1 VTKPRTTVGERNVA
15 FNLHVGQLEVWN
27 DPRRFKIVVAG
38 RRWGKTTLAVYYL
51 VKAALQNPDPKEWV
65 FYVAPTFQQ
74 AKDVIWQTLLEIA
87 HPVIKNLRS
96 NEGIVELVNGC
107 RIGIKGSDR
116 PENMRGVGLF
126 FVVIDEY
133 ADMRPY
139 VWEEILSPALAK
151 SQGEAV
157 FIGTPKGRNHFWDM
171 INEQKDD
178 PDWGYHFFKTTD
190 NPFIPPQEVVNAQR
204 RMSSQAF
211 RQEFEASFEAGSGSL
226 FKEEWL
232 KQETEPSWEGEFYM
246 AVDLAGFAE
255 VAVASN
261 ARQKKLDRTA
271 LAVVKTGTEGWWV
284 KDIIAGRWDIRETS
298 LRILRTAKTNGVRV
312 IGIEKGSLRNAIMPY
327 LSEQMK
333 RLNYFPRIVDTT
345 HGNKQKTE
353 RIVWALQ
360 GRMEH
365 GRITFGE
372 GSFFEEFKDEYRNFP
387 SAQVHDDMIDALS
400 YVDQISEVVFMDD
413 FDSPDYQS
421 FDETTGY

>member
-1 VTKPRTTVGERNVA
+1 
-15 FNLHVGQLEVWN
+15 
-27 DPRRFKIVVAG
+27 
-38 RRWGKTTLAVYYL
+38 
-51 VKAALQNPDPKEWV
+51 
-65 FYVAPTFQQ
+65 
-74 AKDVIWQTLLEIA
+74 
-87 HPVIKNLRS
+87 
-96 NEGIVELVNGC
+96 
-107 RIGIKGSDR
+107 
-116 PENMRGVGLF
+116 
-126 FVVIDEY
+126 
-133 ADMRPY
+133 
-139 VWEEILSPALAK
+139 
-151 SQGEAV
+151 
-157 FIGTPKGRNHFWDM
+157 
-171 INEQKDD
+171 
-178 PDWGYHFFKTTD
+178 
-190 NPFIPPQEVVNAQR
+190 
-204 RMSSQAF
+204 MSSQAF

-232 KQETEPSWEGEFYM
+232 KQDPIEPSWEGEFYM

-255 VAVASN
+255 VSVATN

-360 GRMEH
+360 GRLEH
-365 GRITFGE
+365 GRITFGG
-372 GSFFEEFKDEYRNFP
+372 GSFFDEFKDEYRNFP
-387 SAQVHDDMIDALS
+387 SPQVHDDMMDALS